1 MLSPLPQP
9 SVERYSAGMFKW
21 DSVFDWGRRAS
32 DKRDAAPA
40 TPVRDQLLESLIAHE
55 QIEVLYQPQ
64 IEPGTGRIVGA
75 EALARSALTPSAEG
89 LFKRAAAAGLDERLS
104 RLVQRKALRC
114 AAAWEGP
121 LKNLKLSINLLPAD
135 LSREGYEQWLLEEI
149 ETAGMVPDRLTVEI
163 TESALLVDQ
172 ESVALRLNV
181 LRAAGISI
189 AIDDF
194 GTGYA
199 SLAYLTSLPIDTIKI
214 DRGLITEIVGRERDR
229 IVVKAMIR
237 LARELDLQVAV
248 EGVESTPQLALLA
261 EWGCDLYQ
269 GFLGAGALSQ
279 EELWRFVAA
288 AQVEAA

>member
-1 MLSPLPQP
+1 
-9 SVERYSAGMFKW
+9 MFKW
-21 DSVFDWGRRAS
+21 ESVFEWGRRAS
-32 DKRDAAPA
+32 DKVPPAAVAPA
-40 TPVRDQLLESLIAHE
+40 RDQLLESLIGHE
-55 QIEVLYQPQ
+55 QIEVFYQPQ

-89 LFKRAAAAGLDERLS
+89 LFARAAAAGLDERLS
-104 RLVQRKALRC
+104 RLVQRKALRS

-121 LKNLKLSINLLPAD
+121 LKGLKLSINLLPKD
-135 LSREGYEQWLLEEI
+135 LSREGYEHWLLDEI
-149 ETAGMVPDRLTVEI
+149 ETAGLDPRRLTVEI

-172 ESVALRLNV
+172 KAVAGRLAR

-199 SLAYLTSLPIDTIKI
+199 SLAYLTTLPLDMIKI
-214 DRGLITEIVGRERDR
+214 DRGLIADLVGGERDR
-229 IVVKAMIR
+229 IVVRAMIR